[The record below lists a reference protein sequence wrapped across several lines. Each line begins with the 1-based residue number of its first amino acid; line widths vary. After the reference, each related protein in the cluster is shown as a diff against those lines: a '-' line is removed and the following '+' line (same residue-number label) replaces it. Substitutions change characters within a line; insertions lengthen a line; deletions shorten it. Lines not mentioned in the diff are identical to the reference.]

1 MSLVPDSKSGAISFY
16 QSHIAAWSA
25 DPAAIGLSA
34 QDVIDITSATGAAQ
48 STLLAAQEAYNTA
61 RSATATNDTD
71 IATMRT
77 VGANLISTIRAYA
90 KVTGDPSVYTKADIP
105 APKPPTPAGAPDAPA
120 NVTGF
125 IRNSGAIELKW
136 EGTLAFHTFFEV
148 YRMFAGQTEW
158 TLLASIGKKSFED
171 ATIPTNTTTSVQY
184 YIQAA
189 RGDLRS
195 DPSDPVTIRM
205 GVVGINTNTPAE
217 TGEASTGDETLNIA
231 A

>member
-1 MSLVPDSKSGAISFY
+1 MALVPASKSGAISFF
-16 QSHIAAWSA
+16 QSRIAAWSA
-25 DPAAIGLSA
+25 DPSAIGLSA
-34 QDVIDITSATGAAQ
+34 QQIMDISSATGAAQ
-48 STLLAAQEAYNTA
+48 ATLLSMQQAYNTA

-71 IATMRT
+71 IADMRT
-77 VGANLISTIRAYA
+77 VGASLISTIRAYA
-90 KVTGDPSVYTKADIP
+90 KTTGDANVYVLADIP
-105 APKPPTPAGAPDAPA
+105 APKPPTPAGAPGAPT

-125 IRNSGAIELKW
+125 IRNSGAIELTW

-148 YRMFAGQTEW
+148 YRMFEGQTEW

-205 GVVGINTNTPAE
+205 GVVGINTNTPAAAEE
-217 TGEASTGDETLNIA
+217 TDGDTLGIA